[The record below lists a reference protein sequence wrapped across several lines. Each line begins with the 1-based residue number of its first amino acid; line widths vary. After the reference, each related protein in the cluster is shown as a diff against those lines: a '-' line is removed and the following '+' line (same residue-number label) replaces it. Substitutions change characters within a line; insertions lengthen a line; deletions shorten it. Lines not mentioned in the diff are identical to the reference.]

1 MTTGT
6 FTTAHLHVCPAG
18 HAAPGRDWPVEMVVP
33 DAAGL
38 TPRCVQC
45 QEPMVAAGSQLSG
58 SWRLDECCRPTGPDG
73 RWARHDSVPARCTS
87 CYGTQFRPVCTICF
101 ITNCDD
107 QAHDFCLD
115 CDGTGKT
122 TCPRCEGGGIVTIR
136 ARPAPCAECNGE
148 GCGDCGGSG
157 EASGEQEA
165 TCPRCEG
172 REEID
177 CPGCGGSGKPSKRPP
192 GAPAAP
198 GDPAS
203 RQASP
208 APLPSPDSMA
218 AGSLAEARRS
228 AAAQAGWLSG
238 VAEGSEQLE
247 NDLIAG
253 GASADSATLGAVRAA
268 RESTAAAAQ
277 AWEQVGACLGRHEP
291 GAAYASSGYAAS
303 TSFLRP

>member
-1 MTTGT
+1 
-6 FTTAHLHVCPAG
+6 
-18 HAAPGRDWPVEMVVP
+18 MVVP

-45 QEPMVAAGSQLSG
+45 QEPMVAAGGQLSG

-73 RWARHDSVPARCTS
+73 CWARHDSVPARCTS

-115 CDGTGKT
+115 CDGTCKI
-122 TCPRCEGGGIVTIR
+122 TCPRCEGGGIVTIHAGPAR
-136 ARPAPCAECNGE
+136 APSATGKAAATAKDPAGLAGNRKPPAPGARAARK
-148 GCGDCGGSG
+148 SS
-157 EASGEQEA
+157 A
-165 TCPRCEG
+165 
-172 REEID
+172 
-177 CPGCGGSGKPSKRPP
+177 P
-192 GAPAAP
+192 GAAAAGSRQSGRGPPAAP
-198 GDPAS
+198 GDPAA

-208 APLPSPDSMA
+208 GPLPSPDSMA
-218 AGSLAEARRS
+218 ARSLAEARRS

-238 VAEGSEQLE
+238 IAEGSEQLE

-253 GASADSATLGAVRAA
+253 VASADSATLGAVRAA

-277 AWEQVGACLGRHEP
+277 AWEQVGARLGRHAP
-291 GAAYASSGYAAS
+291 GAAYASGGYAAS
-303 TSFLRP
+303 MSFLRP